1 MKIHEIREMTS
12 DDIVKKIQEDKKDLL
27 DLNFSHALKQ
37 LTNTAKLKLLR
48 KDIAKMQTILRQRTL
63 NSQQVQKENK

>member
-12 DDIVKKIQEDKKDLL
+12 ADIEKKIQEDRKDLL

-37 LTNTAKLKLLR
+37 LTNTAKLKLIR
-48 KDIAKMQTILRQRTL
+48 KDIAKMQTVLRQRAV
-63 NSQQVQKENK
+63 NSQQVQNENK

>member
-12 DDIVKKIQEDKKDLL
+12 DDIKKKIQEDRKDLL

-37 LTNTAKLKLLR
+37 LTNTAKLKLIR
-48 KDIAKMQTILRQRTL
+48 KDIAKMQTVLRQREL